1 MKLEAKYLNDILLLV
16 WAVLFIT
23 IPLLVNNE
31 KKVIWQIIIT
41 AIMLALSLIIENFKK
56 HESV

>member
-41 AIMLALSLIIENFKK
+41 AIMLALSLIIENLKK